1 MTASSPIHRIRTLL
15 GVSLLASAALLS
27 ACSLPTVR
35 PPAQQAY
42 RLQAADVRS
51 AALPTA
57 VVIALLPVDA
67 APGLRS
73 SAMLYS
79 RRPDQ
84 LDPYRDSEWLD
95 TPASLIGNAIAET
108 LSRQPWVS
116 AVQTQTVLAP
126 TPWRLHCDLTRLE
139 HDVRGDAGTARLGLT
154 CQLANQDRGTIAAHW
169 RFDGA
174 QPLAHN
180 DAAGFATAA
189 QTLLDKALDELVSR
203 VRTAVAAPTAG

>member
-1 MTASSPIHRIRTLL
+1 MTASPPIHRVRTLL
-15 GVSLLASAALLS
+15 GVALLAMATLLS

-42 RLQAADVRS
+42 RLQGAAVHS
-51 AALPTA
+51 AALPDA
-57 VVIALLPVDA
+57 VVIQLLPVDA

-73 SAMLYS
+73 AAMLYS

-84 LDPYRDSEWLD
+84 LDPYRDSKWLD
-95 TPASLIGNAIAET
+95 APARLVGNAIAET

-116 AVQTQTVLAP
+116 AVQRQAILTP
-126 TPWRLHCDLTRLE
+126 TPWHLHCDLTRLE
-139 HDVRGDAGTARLGLT
+139 HDVHGDAGTARLGLT
-154 CQLANQDRGTIAAHW
+154 CQLANQSRGTIAAHW